1 MTVVI
6 DSRDDFTLES
16 YRRVALEGERV
27 EIGPVAREAMAK
39 ARAGFL
45 ELLEADRSAFIYGTT
60 TRPGVEVSSTVPAA
74 RQREYARSF
83 STHSAHSFGGGFH
96 DEEVVRGMVFARLVD
111 LVEGHA
117 KVRPEVADA
126 IAALL
131 DSALPQVPLD
141 GLAGPGEVL
150 PMLHLVTALE
160 DLDFEEGEGMALI
173 NGSPYSTAVLAD
185 AALRARRRL
194 AASELVFALAIE
206 ALRAPLDAYDP
217 AFDLLWSDEHE
228 ATALLSLRRHLAGA
242 GDDSRLERQAPV
254 SFRIVPRVLGEAH
267 RAVAQLERAAAIALR
282 SVTINPVYLGPGDG
296 SAKARVVCNGGY
308 HNATACPVLQ
318 GLSSAWAELAA
329 VAERQVAAFHRG
341 PSFGLPPLLNP
352 PGYGDEA
359 PSGATNLFGWAI
371 AGYVEQARD
380 AATPTLVPA
389 AVADAQNDVS
399 SATSLA
405 HQKERRASSGL
416 DGALAILSLV
426 SSQALFATG
435 RDVAPPLVD
444 LLAGIRS
451 VFAPVDAARKR
462 RQAAEA
468 EALAAVFR
476 SCALTGRLDFPA
488 TTVVTSA

>member
-1 MTVVI
+1 MTVVV
-6 DSRDDFTLES
+6 DSRDDFTLDS
-16 YRRVALEGERV
+16 YRRVALEGEPV
-27 EIGPVAREAMAK
+27 EIGPAAREAMAR

-60 TRPGVEVSSTVPAA
+60 TRPGVEVATTVPPA

-83 STHSAHSFGGGFH
+83 RTHSAHSFGGGFH
-96 DEEVVRGMVFARLVD
+96 DKEVVRGMVFARLVD

-117 KVRPEVADA
+117 KTRPEVADK
-126 IAALL
+126 IASLL
-131 DSALPQVPLD
+131 DSALPPVPLD

-150 PMLHLVTALE
+150 PMLHLVTALG
-160 DLDFEEGEGMALI
+160 DVDFEEGEGMSLI
-173 NGSPYSTAVLAD
+173 NGSPYSTAVIAD
-185 AALRARRRL
+185 TALRARHRL
-194 AASELVFALAIE
+194 EASELVFALAIE
-206 ALRAPLDAYDP
+206 ALRAPLDAYDE
-217 AFDLLWSDEHE
+217 AFDHLWSDEHE
-228 ATALLSLRRHLAGA
+228 TAALLSLRRHLAGA
-242 GDDSRLERQAPV
+242 KADSRLERQAPV
-254 SFRIVPRVLGEAH
+254 SFRIVPRLLGEGH
-267 RAVAQLERAAAIALR
+267 RAVTALERAATISLR
-282 SVTINPVYLGPGDG
+282 SVTINPVYLGPKEEAGNG
-296 SAKARVVCNGGY
+296 RVVCNGGF

-318 GLSSAWAELAA
+318 GMSSAWAELAA

-371 AGYVEQARD
+371 AGYVEQARS

-416 DGALAILSLV
+416 DGALAILALV

-435 RDVAPPLVD
+435 RDVAPPLRD

-451 VFAPVDAARKR
+451 VFAPVDVPRKR
-462 RQAAEA
+462 HQAAEA
-468 EALAAVFR
+468 EALASVFGR
-476 SCALTGRLDFPA
+476 CALTGKLDFP
-488 TTVVTSA
+488 TTTAVTRS